1 MDNQAIPKWEDTTEY
16 IPKFEETEPY
26 NETAVPKFQRMKN
39 LQPLFSG
46 SDKIESA
53 FSPLEQLKVKKLMS
67 DYDNPDETKMK
78 LANVMFFAN
87 RQNMEPDA
95 VFRNYDSLA
104 KEYFGKPV
112 STQEAYNKIAE
123 RVNGSEIVDTAK
135 SIWGG
140 VLKPVAGFARFPS
153 WLKDFTYDMQAS
165 RGNFYRENDIQPVP
179 QNPMY
184 DMPDMGQM
192 FSDLRK
198 RDVKSGKITEKE
210 FLEKNPALPS
220 SAKINKENK
229 DMGLSDPVAEWADNQ
244 NAEADRLLKEATDG
258 RGVFD
263 EISKGNYSA
272 ASNVLVKNLFFQTPQ
287 LAMQFGGTMVNPA
300 LGLGLMGAQTAGN
313 QYSDVADDENM
324 SQEGKHLN
332 VFATAVSG
340 IATESWTS
348 LPLMKGAGDA
358 LKNITGYSLS
368 KVKGMPIFL
377 KGLPAG
383 IAEAADKLAGT
394 ATRKEILAG
403 VKNGTKEMAKGFFIE
418 GTGEALD
425 QFDNNLT
432 DLITNKDGKNLSNST
447 FGDLFNGVPDSFLIG
462 GPFGSLFKGIEHSQT
477 LSKRINRMNQ
487 INSVRD
493 NMTPAERDLLDSKI
507 MADADTKLQELE
519 NKSVLTPEETEQKN
533 FLSKNI
539 DDPDAIFQRQVQEYV
554 AAEDNH
560 MQEVDTPVRY
570 AAENIT
576 KEEISDFIDEVPE
589 VTNAEKGYQ
598 NKATYELGEKT
609 DINIF
614 VDNVKKLSDD
624 FLQHTQENP
633 INSTFGHKIY
643 FEPDKKS
650 IERLGPRKAFIE
662 YVLHV
667 FTGTKPDKDVNTR
680 EMRNNKLK
688 EAGLIMDTARNPEA
702 YSIEADKV
710 YYYRKTQGNKYSVL
724 VLRNEKGGLV
734 IDELRFITHLPQ
746 KSKTYIDKISGVQPD
761 NPISDGDLTR
771 QTNGDSVPVIT
782 DIINQNPEKVKPV
795 NDELKKHA
803 EKALEVLKKKK
814 QSAPSDSPMSGGLL
828 TEQTNGDSIS
838 GIEDSIAHLK
848 TLFNREIT
856 VVENQQGLA
865 ELMKVDGHSDAEIS
879 DMLTRKVLGAWVP
892 GKDGKNK
899 IVIVAGNLKSGEKE
913 AVKTV
918 LHEIIGHEGLRGVFK
933 GKDFDSLMDMFADY
947 YGIDKKQENWQVK
960 AEEAFAK
967 DCESFDPAKS
977 MPGKF
982 RQLWT
987 QFKLMLARF
996 LPVNLSD
1003 KDIASIMA
1011 ASFKYAKGKE
1021 NASGVRYRESSDIES
1036 TTENET
1042 VSLSSED
1049 MVSYAVVGAGKMVDG
1064 HFTTAKFN
1072 AEMIKEFGTGIEA
1085 ALPDIYQKSLE
1096 IYSRTLLEAPNG
1108 NKNSR
1113 NYFDGF
1119 KQLFNDPDYKNNP
1132 DAMQWD
1138 SRFTRLIKN
1147 ADKDTLYD
1155 SLKLIESK
1163 LENATPDL
1171 AGELNGMQHRVASQ
1185 INKLQGVEKK
1195 ARKKTE
1201 KAEQKQQKEQ
1211 AQENKNSD
1219 AEKISNQVNRD
1230 HAFDEWKRVS
1240 YPLIWTIE
1248 SDFGGA
1254 VKPSSR
1260 FAGQEDWLNGSYID
1274 WKNGHESDVVANALG
1289 MEEEELL
1296 NQITGITKKQLR
1308 EEYSYESKA
1317 MDDEHTKHQ
1326 MNQEEGVDGE
1336 SLSNLTQGIIAD
1348 IRRKAFKEG
1357 YGQGRNELKN
1367 TYDELVATLRSDK
1380 HDLVKKQNA
1389 LKDFAFKYLPAGYR
1403 DKIFKKIIE
1412 LGSASIK
1419 ATDKNPEGR
1428 RQAIFNSIINDIP
1441 REAMIKKIQEF
1452 FDGSRVKKDS
1462 RGKPIGKLTAE
1473 IHAKLDELRAISEL
1487 KPYAVEKMKE
1497 EIGERLNNPELE
1509 EEEKTELAEKMADLQ
1524 VFGNLNSKT
1533 PAELTESLDNLLAL
1547 VKTGR
1552 TLMKQK
1558 LEKYMSDLLY
1568 DRSRMQ
1574 DEITGGKALL
1584 SKEDEIIDGFLRNK
1598 NVMAEGLR
1606 KFHRRN
1612 LPFEWLLNNITRKSK
1627 NGQLQGKIKELSTA
1641 VHKSTNQ
1648 EESGTRIRFSR
1659 FEKAVKDIFGLKGNL
1674 GMYRAMKELRQ
1685 DKAKDTGVF
1694 AFRGREYDWKN
1705 VTLKDAKEMLQEY
1718 DNGTDKTM
1726 TRYQA
1731 EAVRQ
1736 QINDMEA
1743 GDKKAVV
1750 KYQFNDGVTDEIVK
1764 SIAAENQ
1771 QGLVSIP
1778 IMKKE
1783 GKKVEQ
1789 PLTQGIALQYL
1800 LCWKQPNV
1808 RYKMEFNGWH
1818 EDSIKQLEKFLKPE
1832 TKKLGEWMVADL
1844 KKDYPALNDVFKET
1858 YYVNLP
1864 SGENYFPTRYE
1875 TGSKRSDAMMLDGKA
1890 GMSSLNPGSFISRRF
1905 HMMEPKAVDA
1915 LSLYVENVVQME
1927 HFKAWSGTMKKL
1939 RGIFQ
1944 AKDIKKAVVQNCGED
1959 AYHVLIEKLDHFAD
1973 GGNKKAQSVAWLDK
1987 LRTNFV
1993 IGALAANTSV
2003 FVKQLTAYPA
2013 FMFDIPMKDFA
2024 YYQLEFF
2031 KNPVENAKM
2040 LLETEYFKNRW
2051 GGGFDR
2057 DMIAFLERSQN
2068 LSGDNMNLAKD
2079 IAESLMIV
2087 GRLGDALPTIAGG
2100 YSVYKYHYDRLI
2112 KSGMAEKEAKAEALT
2127 EWEMSVDRSQQAGH
2141 VKDLGIY
2148 QSGGSLARLFTM
2160 FTTSPRLYYAHLA
2173 ESFGDAMANR
2183 KGAKQAFT
2191 RKVFIAHVVLPLA
2204 FQLACDVMR
2213 KGAERDEY
2221 EIKDYLLACL
2231 LGPYEGLFLVGKAFK
2246 YSTDYAVNWMFSE
2259 KDTFKHSQ
2267 IDNVPILSDV
2277 ERGFAAL
2284 GKIANDF
2291 SFENIIETADDLTR
2305 SAAPFNRTA
2314 AVVNSGVR
2322 ETNRGAKIL
2331 KWLGI
2336 INE

>member
-1 MDNQAIPKWEDTTEY
+1 
-16 IPKFEETEPY
+16 
-26 NETAVPKFQRMKN
+26 
-39 LQPLFSG
+39 
-46 SDKIESA
+46 
-53 FSPLEQLKVKKLMS
+53 
-67 DYDNPDETKMK
+67 
-78 LANVMFFAN
+78 
-87 RQNMEPDA
+87 
-95 VFRNYDSLA
+95 
-104 KEYFGKPV
+104 
-112 STQEAYNKIAE
+112 
-123 RVNGSEIVDTAK
+123 
-135 SIWGG
+135 
-140 VLKPVAGFARFPS
+140 
-153 WLKDFTYDMQAS
+153 
-165 RGNFYRENDIQPVP
+165 
-179 QNPMY
+179 
-184 DMPDMGQM
+184 
-192 FSDLRK
+192 
-198 RDVKSGKITEKE
+198 
-210 FLEKNPALPS
+210 
-220 SAKINKENK
+220 
-229 DMGLSDPVAEWADNQ
+229 
-244 NAEADRLLKEATDG
+244 
-258 RGVFD
+258 
-263 EISKGNYSA
+263 
-272 ASNVLVKNLFFQTPQ
+272 
-287 LAMQFGGTMVNPA
+287 MVNPA

-313 QYSDVADDENM
+313 QYSDVSDDENM
-324 SQEGKHLN
+324 SQEGKHFN
-332 VFATAVSG
+332 VIATAISG
-340 IATESWTS
+340 VATESWTS

-368 KVKGMPIFL
+368 KVKGMPIFS

-403 VKNGTKEMAKGFFIE
+403 VKDGTKEMAKGFFIE

-477 LSKRINRMNQ
+477 LSKRLNRMAQ

-560 MQEVDTPVRY
+560 IQEVNTPVRY

-589 VTNAEKGYQ
+589 VTDPEKGFQ
-598 NKATYELGEKT
+598 NKASYDLE
-609 DINIF
+609 NIDREYF
-614 VDNVKKLSDD
+614 IKSVKNLSDD

-633 INSTFGHKIY
+633 INSKSGHKIY
-643 FEPDKKS
+643 FEPDKRS

-667 FTGTKPDKDVNTR
+667 FTGTKADKDFNVR
-680 EMRNNKLK
+680 EMKGDKLK
-688 EAGLIMDTARNPEA
+688 DANYIMDTAKNPDA
-702 YSIEADKV
+702 YSIEGDKI
-710 YYYRKTQGNKYSVL
+710 YYYRKIKENNYSVL
-724 VLRNEKGGLV
+724 ILRNEKDGLA
-734 IDELRFITHLPQ
+734 IDELRFVTHLPRKSQ
-746 KSKTYIDKISGVQPD
+746 KFIDKIG
-761 NPISDGDLTR
+761 
-771 QTNGDSVPVIT
+771 
-782 DIINQNPEKVKPV
+782 
-795 NDELKKHA
+795 
-803 EKALEVLKKKK
+803 
-814 QSAPSDSPMSGGLL
+814 SAPPDSPMSGGLLTEQTNGDSISGITDIISQTPENVKASIDSELKNRAEKTLEALKKRNKGVQPVNPMPDGNL

-865 ELMKVDGHSDAEIS
+865 ELMKAEGCSDSEIS

-899 IVIVAGNLKSGEKE
+899 IVIVAGNLKGGENE

-918 LHEIIGHEGLRGVFK
+918 FHEIVGHEGLRGVFK

-947 YGIDKKQENWQVK
+947 YGINKQLENWQVK
-960 AEEAFAK
+960 TEEAFAK
-967 DCESFDPAKS
+967 DCENFNSDT

-1003 KDIASIMA
+1003 KDIASVMA

-1021 NASGVRYRESSDIES
+1021 NASGVRYRESSDNTEYENDLKYHKHIPEIKFIDPALIKRMNSLEVDSVSNEIAEKMKFDEPIE
-1036 TTENET
+1036 
-1042 VSLSSED
+1042 VSLFSDGEMRLSDGHHRLAAAKQLGMQAIPVNLQAINAKGFKINELIKFSRKFDNTGAFDNNNPDIRYRESIDNQAVPAPDD
-1049 MVSYAVVGAGKMVDG
+1049 MISYAVVGAGKMADG
-1064 HFTTAKFN
+1064 HFTQSKFN
-1072 AEMIKEFGTGIEA
+1072 AEMLKEFGTGIES
-1085 ALPDIYQKSLE
+1085 ALPEIYQKSLE
-1096 IYSRTLLEAPNG
+1096 IYSRTLLEAPSK
-1108 NKNSR
+1108 NKSSQD
-1113 NYFDGF
+1113 YFNAFQKMFD
-1119 KQLFNDPDYKNNP
+1119 DPDYKKNP
-1132 DAMQWD
+1132 DSMQWD

-1147 ADKDTLYD
+1147 ADKDTLYN

-1171 AGELNGMQHRVASQ
+1171 AGELNGMQHRIASQ

-1195 ARKKTE
+1195 ARKKAE
-1201 KAEQKQQKEQ
+1201 KTEQKQQKEQ
-1211 AQENKNSD
+1211 AQENKDPD

-1274 WKNGHESDVVANALG
+1274 WKHGHESDVVAESLG
-1289 MEEEELL
+1289 MDEEDLL
-1296 NQITGITKKQLR
+1296 NQISGITKKQLR

-1317 MDDEHTKHQ
+1317 MDDEYTKHQ
-1326 MNQEEGVDGE
+1326 MNQEEGADGE
-1336 SLSNLTQGIIAD
+1336 SLLNLTQGIIAD

-1357 YGQGRNELKN
+1357 YGQGRSEYKSA
-1367 TYDELVATLRSDK
+1367 YDELVSTLKSDK
-1380 HDLVKKQNA
+1380 FDLVKKQNL

-1412 LGSASIK
+1412 LGTASIK

-1497 EIGERLNNPELE
+1497 EIGERLSNPELE

-1524 VFGNLNSKT
+1524 VFGNLNSKS
-1533 PAELTESLDNLLAL
+1533 PAELTETLDNLLAL

-1568 DRSRMQ
+1568 DRSRIQ

-1598 NVMAEGLR
+1598 NAMAEGLR
-1606 KFHRRN
+1606 NFHRKN

-1627 NGQLQGKIKELSTA
+1627 SGQLQGEIKNLSVA

-1750 KYQFNDGVTDEIVK
+1750 KYQFNDGVTDEIIK

-1844 KKDYPALNDVFKET
+1844 KKDYPNLNNVFKET

-1875 TGSKRSDAMMLDGKA
+1875 TGSKRSDAMMLDAKA

-1944 AKDIKKAVVQNCGED
+1944 AKDIKKAVVQNCGEN
-1959 AYHVLIEKLDHFAD
+1959 AYHILIENLDHFAD

-2013 FMFDIPMKDFA
+2013 FMFDIPIKDFA

-2040 LLETEYFKNRW
+2040 LLDTEYFKNRW

-2068 LSGDNMNLAKD
+2068 LSGNNMNIAKD

-2112 KSGMAEKEAKAEALT
+2112 KSGMSEKEAKAEALT

-2183 KGAKQAFT
+2183 KGAKQAFA
-2191 RKVFIAHVVLPLA
+2191 RKAFIAHVVLPLA
-2204 FQLACDVMR
+2204 FQLACDVMK
-2213 KGAERDEY
+2213 KGLELDDY
-2221 EIKDYLLACL
+2221 EIKDYILACL

-2246 YSTDYAVNWMFSE
+2246 YATDYGVNWAFSE

-2277 ERGFAAL
+2277 ERGFSAL
-2284 GKIANDF
+2284 GKLASDL
-2291 SFENIIETADDLTR
+2291 SFDNILETADDLAR